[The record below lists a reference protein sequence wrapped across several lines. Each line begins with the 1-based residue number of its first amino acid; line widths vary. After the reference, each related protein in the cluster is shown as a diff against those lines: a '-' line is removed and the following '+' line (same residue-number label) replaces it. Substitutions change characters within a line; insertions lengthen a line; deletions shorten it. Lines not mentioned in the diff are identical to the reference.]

1 MANTISPDNL
11 TVELSKLLQDY
22 TTEVTEAIE
31 EEIDKTAKLVLDEVK
46 RSTAWTDR
54 TKGAKGY
61 RKGFRIKKIDYKGS
75 ITRIIYQKNKPG
87 LAHLLELGHA
97 NRDGGRTSARPHMRP
112 AYDKYVPTME
122 KNIEE
127 IIKKGGK

>member
-22 TTEVTEAIE
+22 TQEVTEAIE

-46 RSTAWTDR
+46 RTAPKKT
-54 TKGAKGY
+54 GAYAKGF
-61 RKGFRIKKIDYKGS
+61 KIKKDDYKGS
-75 ITRIIYQKNKPG
+75 VTRVIYQSKKPG
-87 LAHLLELGHA
+87 LAHLLELGHVK
-97 NRDGGRTSARPHMRP
+97 RGGGRVSERPHMRP

>member
-22 TTEVTEAIE
+22 TQDVTEAIE

-46 RSTAWTDR
+46 RTAPKKTGDY
-54 TKGAKGY
+54 K
-61 RKGFRIKKIDYKGS
+61 KGFKIKKEDYKGQV
-75 ITRIIYQKNKPG
+75 TRIIYQSKKPG

-97 NRDGGRTSARPHMRP
+97 NRDGGRTSERPHMRP
-112 AYDKYVPTME
+112 AYDKYVPSME
-122 KNIEE
+122 KNIEN

>member
-46 RSTAWTDR
+46 RTAPKKT
-54 TKGAKGY
+54 GEY
-61 RKGFRIKKIDYKGS
+61 RKGFKIKKQDSKGTV
-75 ITRIIYQKNKPG
+75 TRIIYQAKKPG

-97 NRDGGRTSARPHMRP
+97 KRGGGRVSERPHMRP
-112 AYDKYVPTME
+112 AYDKYVPQME
-122 KNIEE
+122 KNIET
-127 IIKKGGK
+127 IIKNGGK